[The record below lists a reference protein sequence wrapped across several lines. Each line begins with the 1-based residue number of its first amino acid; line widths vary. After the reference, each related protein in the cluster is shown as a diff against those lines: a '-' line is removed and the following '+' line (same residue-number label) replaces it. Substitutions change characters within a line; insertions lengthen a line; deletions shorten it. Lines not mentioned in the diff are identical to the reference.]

1 MHTEQKKKNL
11 HRIRIIKGQL
21 AAIEK
26 MIENDEYCIKVIHQ
40 SLSVQKALK
49 KLDMEIMENHL
60 THCVV
65 NKTHMEKNDKVI
77 KELIDIYNY
86 K

>member
-1 MHTEQKKKNL
+1 
-11 HRIRIIKGQL
+11 
-21 AAIEK
+21 

-40 SLSVQKALK
+40 SLAVQKALK

-60 THCVV
+60 NHCVLE
-65 NKTHMEKNDKVI
+65 KTKGEDSQKAV

-86 K
+86 KL